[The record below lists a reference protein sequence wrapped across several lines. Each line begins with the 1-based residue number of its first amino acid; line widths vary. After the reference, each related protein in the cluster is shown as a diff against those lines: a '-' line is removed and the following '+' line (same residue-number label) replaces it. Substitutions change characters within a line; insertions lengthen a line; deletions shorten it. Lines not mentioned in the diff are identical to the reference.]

1 MMSKEKFTLHPISA
15 VINFVKVLKEMIVP
29 LVVVIAVNGFGGESE
44 GWISYIIYI
53 IYAVVLI
60 AMLVSG
66 IIKWK
71 RFRYWFEEEELR
83 IEYGLFVKKKRYIP
97 FERIQSLNY
106 TEGIFHR
113 PFGLVKV
120 KVETAGGG
128 PTKEADAELTAISK
142 DAAEQIKK
150 EMNLAKNKESD
161 IFDETLQPEEL
172 VVEQQKPLFR
182 MSQKDLLILASTSGG
197 VGVFF
202 SGLAVFVSQFSE
214 LIPYETIYNEIIL
227 FIRFGALLIAL
238 SVFFVLFVAWI
249 VSVAITFINYYEFT
263 IRVEDEEII
272 ITRGLLEK
280 KKITIPLSRIQGVRI
295 VENPLR
301 QLTGYATVIVDSAG
315 GSLAEKDEKIR
326 LIPLIKKHKINS
338 IIVQIFPD
346 YDFEPSFTRV
356 PKRSRKFF
364 YRLDFLWMIP
374 VAVAVS
380 YFFYPFGLLSLL
392 LFPLSFLLGAWQH
405 KTAGYWMDEKQLVLQ
420 YRLFSRVSLWM
431 EKKRIQA
438 MTERTTY
445 FQKKADVSSIMTTI
459 KSGVSGSATT
469 IQHIEKAD
477 ADSLMEWY
485 EPAKKELV
493 ENNML
498 ERYSEEI

>member
-29 LVVVIAVNGFGGESE
+29 FIVVVAVNGFGGGSE
-44 GWISYIIYI
+44 RWSSYIVYI

-60 AMLVSG
+60 GMLVSG
-66 IIKWK
+66 IIRWK

-97 FERIQSLNY
+97 FERIQSLDY

-128 PTKEADAELTAISK
+128 ATKEADAELTAISK
-142 DAAEQIKK
+142 GAAEQIKK
-150 EMNLAKNKESD
+150 EMTLAKNRESN
-161 IFDETLQPEEL
+161 IYDETLPSEEP
-172 VVEQQKPLFR
+172 VVEQTIPILR
-182 MSQKDLLILASTSGG
+182 MTQKDLFILSSTSGG

-214 LIPYETIYNEIIL
+214 LIPYKTIYNEIIL
-227 FIRFGALLIAL
+227 FIKFGALLIAL
-238 SVFFVLFVAWI
+238 SIFFVLLVSWI
-249 VSVAITFINYYEFT
+249 VSVVITFINYYEFT
-263 IRVEDEEII
+263 IWIEDKEII

-301 QLTGYATVIVDSAG
+301 QLTGYATVVVDSAG
-315 GSLAEKDEKIR
+315 GSLAEKDEKIK
-326 LIPLIKKHKINS
+326 LIPLIKKDQINS
-338 IIVQIFPD
+338 ILAQIFPNNE
-346 YDFEPSFTRV
+346 FEVNFKRA

-364 YRLDFLWMIP
+364 YRLDFIWMIP
-374 VAVAVS
+374 VAVGVS

-392 LFPLSFLLGAWQH
+392 LFPSSFLLGAWQH
-405 KTAGYWMDEKQLVLQ
+405 KTAGYWLDEKQLVVQ
-420 YRLFSRVSLWM
+420 YRLFSRVSVWM
-431 EKKRIQA
+431 EKKRIQS

-445 FQKKADVSSIMTTI
+445 FQKKAVVSSIITTI
-459 KSGVSGSATT
+459 KSGVSGSAST
-469 IQHIEKAD
+469 IQHVEKAD
-477 ADSLMEWY
+477 AETLMEWFKPVRL
-485 EPAKKELV
+485 EPIDIEKEQPL
-493 ENNML
+493 
-498 ERYSEEI
+498 